1 MSAYRRYL
9 VVCPHCGKDVL
20 DHMQECPFCH
30 GKLDPLTRGAWPEE
44 KIKRIR
50 KQLNIIGFIIAAAF
64 LLWRLLR

>member
-1 MSAYRRYL
+1 
-9 VVCPHCGKDVL
+9 
-20 DHMQECPFCH
+20 MQECPFCH